1 MLQSEYKQ
9 FHLLFQDNSQIF
21 LYKTTYQTPQ
31 IFLYKPHFLFVC
43 NTPIELLLTN
53 PVPC

>member
-21 LYKTTYQTPQ
+21 FYTKQQ
-31 IFLYKPHFLFVC
+31 PHFLFVC
-43 NTPIELLLTN
+43 NTSIELLLTN
-53 PVPC
+53 SVPC